1 MNCVV
6 VTPEKTVLNEV
17 VEFVALPFYDGEY
30 GIASGHTPVVGR
42 LGAGE
47 LRLKKEDQSTETW
60 YVEGG
65 FAEVLN
71 DKVSLLTIK
80 AFPIDQLNLEEA
92 EASLIEVSQKSAVSE
107 EARLAKEQ
115 ALFAARSKVRVAR
128 KHGK

>member
-30 GIASGHTPVVGR
+30 GVAAGHTPVVGR

-47 LRLKKEDQSTETW
+47 LRLKKEDQSIETW

-71 DKVSLLTIK
+71 DKVSLLTSK
-80 AFPIDQLNLEEA
+80 ALPIDKLSSEEA
-92 EASLIEVSQKSAVSE
+92 EASLVAIGQKSAISE

-115 ALFAARSKVRVAR
+115 ALSAARVKARIAR